1 MVCFSW
7 SVAFSQF
14 YLSLPIVHTICGGGP
29 IFIFIVDYY
38 MNGIKI
44 NMKQF
49 LGILIGIIGLILTIN
64 GRLLMVY
71 LDP

>member
-1 MVCFSW
+1 MLCFSW

-14 YLSLPIVHTICGGGP
+14 YLPLPIVHTICGGGP

-49 LGILIGIIGLILTIN
+49 IGIIIGIIGLIFTVN
-64 GRLLMVY
+64 GGLIMVY
-71 LDP
+71 FNP